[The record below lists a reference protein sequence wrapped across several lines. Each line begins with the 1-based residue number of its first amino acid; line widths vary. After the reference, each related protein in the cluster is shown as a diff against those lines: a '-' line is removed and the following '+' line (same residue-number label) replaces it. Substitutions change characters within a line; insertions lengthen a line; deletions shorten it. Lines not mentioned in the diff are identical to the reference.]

1 MPADKGPQITAV
13 SWSFGGVAIIVVTIR
28 LYTRLILTRKAGWD
42 DFFIVLSLVSYPC
55 KSLLYNTSANPDGAW
70 MQLSAIVCSGLAQTG
85 VHYGLGKHMADISN
99 AEWKIEA
106 FKYTVIAPNFSMVST
121 TTGKLS
127 VAVFLLRLMGQTAS
141 PAKRWFLYIF
151 SIISVAWNV
160 LAIVAIMGYC
170 RPAEKIW
177 RPEVPGSC
185 FSLKFQLI
193 AGISQAS
200 FNAFA
205 DLTLALFPIIIFWS
219 VQLPWKMKLG
229 VIAVMGAGILAAA
242 ATLVKAILLKSLPAH
257 SDITCEHQIRGRAQT
272 HKKKLNIELQGLG
285 PILQHGTPNTILSAP
300 LESSGAHPVH
310 RQMYVIIICATLPT
324 LRQSYNFALHRTRY
338 LGSYYKGSHSEAA
351 AAAAARQKPIPLLRR
366 QPDQSLF
373 ETFADETGLVN
384 VASHEDSHVSP
395 ERGSNHTSITK
406 TTEIEVHEES
416 KSKGDIE
423 NPHFPRANPFRTDH
437 Q

>member
-28 LYTRLILTRKAGWD
+28 LYTRLILTRKTGWD
-42 DFFIVLSLVSYPC
+42 DFFIVLSL
-55 KSLLYNTSANPDGAW
+55 
-70 MQLSAIVCSGLAQTG
+70 LSAIVCSGLAQTG

-151 SIISVAWNV
+151 SVISVAWNV

-257 SDITCEHQIRGRAQT
+257 SDITCEHQNSGRAQT
-272 HKKKLNIELQGLG
+272 LKKKLNIELQGLG
-285 PILQHGTPNTILSAP
+285 PILQHGTPNTILSTP

-338 LGSYYKGSHSEAA
+338 LGSYYKGSHSEAV
-351 AAAAARQKPIPLLRR
+351 AAAARQKPIPLVRR

-416 KSKGDIE
+416 KSRGDIE
-423 NPHFPRANPFRTDH
+423 NPHFPRANPFRSDH

>member
-1 MPADKGPQITAV
+1 
-13 SWSFGGVAIIVVTIR
+13 
-28 LYTRLILTRKAGWD
+28 
-42 DFFIVLSLVSYPC
+42 
-55 KSLLYNTSANPDGAW
+55 
-70 MQLSAIVCSGLAQTG
+70 
-85 VHYGLGKHMADISN
+85 MADISN
-99 AEWKIEA
+99 GEWKIEA

-151 SIISVAWNV
+151 SVISIAWNV
-160 LAIVAIMGYC
+160 LAIIAIMGYC

-205 DLTLALFPIIIFWS
+205 DLTLALFPVIIFWS

-229 VIAVMGAGILAAA
+229 VIAVMGAGIL
-242 ATLVKAILLKSLPAH
+242 
-257 SDITCEHQIRGRAQT
+257 
-272 HKKKLNIELQGLG
+272 
-285 PILQHGTPNTILSAP
+285 
-300 LESSGAHPVH
+300 GAHAIH
-310 RQMYVIIICATLPT
+310 QQMYVIIICATLPT

-338 LGSYYKGSHSEAA
+338 AGSYYKRSHSEA
-351 AAAAARQKPIPLLRR
+351 AAAAARQKPIPLARR

-373 ETFADETGLVN
+373 DTFADETGLVN
-384 VASHEDSHVSP
+384 VASNEDSFVSP
-395 ERGSNHTSITK
+395 GRCSDHTIITK
-406 TTEIEVHEES
+406 TTEIEVHEEN
-416 KSKGDIE
+416 KSKRDIE
-423 NPHFPRANPFRTDH
+423 NSHFPRANPFRSGH
-437 Q
+437 QWHRTET

>member
-1 MPADKGPQITAV
+1 MPVDKGPQITAV

-42 DFFIVLSLVSYPC
+42 DFFIVLSL
-55 KSLLYNTSANPDGAW
+55 
-70 MQLSAIVCSGLAQTG
+70 LSAIVCSGLAQTG

-151 SIISVAWNV
+151 SVISVAWNV

-257 SDITCEHQIRGRAQT
+257 SDITWSWADIT
-272 HKKKLNIELQGLG
+272 TWYSIEVSRNL
-285 PILQHGTPNTILSAP
+285 HLSKAY
-300 LESSGAHPVH
+300 LYFYHALSGAHPVH

-338 LGSYYKGSHSEAA
+338 LGSYYKGSHSEE
-351 AAAAARQKPIPLLRR
+351 AAAARQKPIPLVRR

>member
-42 DFFIVLSLVSYPC
+42 DFFIVLSL
-55 KSLLYNTSANPDGAW
+55 
-70 MQLSAIVCSGLAQTG
+70 LSAIVCSGLAQTG

-229 VIAVMGAGILAAA
+229 VIAVMGAGIL
-242 ATLVKAILLKSLPAH
+242 
-257 SDITCEHQIRGRAQT
+257 
-272 HKKKLNIELQGLG
+272 
-285 PILQHGTPNTILSAP
+285 
-300 LESSGAHPVH
+300 
-310 RQMYVIIICATLPT
+310 
-324 LRQSYNFALHRTRY
+324 
-338 LGSYYKGSHSEAA
+338 
-351 AAAAARQKPIPLLRR
+351 
-366 QPDQSLF
+366 
-373 ETFADETGLVN
+373 
-384 VASHEDSHVSP
+384 
-395 ERGSNHTSITK
+395 
-406 TTEIEVHEES
+406 
-416 KSKGDIE
+416 
-423 NPHFPRANPFRTDH
+423 
-437 Q
+437 

>member
-13 SWSFGGVAIIVVTIR
+13 SWSFGSVSIIVVAIR

-42 DFFIVLSLVSYPC
+42 DFFIVLSL
-55 KSLLYNTSANPDGAW
+55 
-70 MQLSAIVCSGLAQTG
+70 LSAIVCSGLAQTG
-85 VHYGLGKHMADISN
+85 VHYGLGKHMADIPN

-127 VAVFLLRLMGQTAS
+127 VAVFLLRLMGKTAS

-151 SIISVAWNV
+151 SVISIAWNV

-229 VIAVMGAGILAAA
+229 VIGVMGAGILAAA
-242 ATLVKAILLKSLPAH
+242 ATLVKAVLLKSLPAH
-257 SDITCEHQIRGRAQT
+257 SDITWSWADIT
-272 HKKKLNIELQGLG
+272 TWYSIELSTLYFYHA
-285 PILQHGTPNTILSAP
+285 L
-300 LESSGAHPVH
+300 SGAPI
-310 RQMYVIIICATLPT
+310 RSIEQMYVIIICATLPT

-338 LGSYYKGSHSEAA
+338 LGSYYKHSHSEAA
-351 AAAAARQKPIPLLRR
+351 AAGGAGAARQKPIPLARR

-384 VASHEDSHVSP
+384 VASHEDSFVSP

-416 KSKGDIE
+416 KSRGEID
-423 NPHFPRANPFRTDH
+423 NPHFPRANPFRRDH
-437 Q
+437 H

>member
-13 SWSFGGVAIIVVTIR
+13 SWSFGSVSIIVVAIR

-42 DFFIVLSLVSYPC
+42 DFFIVLSL
-55 KSLLYNTSANPDGAW
+55 
-70 MQLSAIVCSGLAQTG
+70 LSAIVCSGLAQTG
-85 VHYGLGKHMADISN
+85 VHYGLGKHMADIPN

-127 VAVFLLRLMGQTAS
+127 VAVFLLRLMGKTAS

-151 SIISVAWNV
+151 SVISIAWNV

-229 VIAVMGAGILAAA
+229 VIGVMGAGILAAA
-242 ATLVKAILLKSLPAH
+242 ATLVKAVLLKSLPAH
-257 SDITCEHQIRGRAQT
+257 SDITWSWADIT
-272 HKKKLNIELQGLG
+272 TWYSIE
-285 PILQHGTPNTILSAP
+285 
-300 LESSGAHPVH
+300 
-310 RQMYVIIICATLPT
+310 MYVIIICATLPT

-338 LGSYYKGSHSEAA
+338 LGSYYKHSHSEAA
-351 AAAAARQKPIPLLRR
+351 AAGGAGAARQKPIPLARR

-384 VASHEDSHVSP
+384 VASHEDSFVSP

-416 KSKGDIE
+416 KSRGEID
-423 NPHFPRANPFRTDH
+423 NPHFPRANPFRRDH
-437 Q
+437 H

>member
-1 MPADKGPQITAV
+1 MPDDKGPQITAV
-13 SWSFGGVAIIVVTIR
+13 SWSFGSVAIIVVAIR
-28 LYTRLILTRKAGWD
+28 LHTRLILTRKAGWD
-42 DFFIVLSLVSYPC
+42 DFFIVLSL
-55 KSLLYNTSANPDGAW
+55 
-70 MQLSAIVCSGLAQTG
+70 LSAVVCSGLAQTG

-99 AEWKIEA
+99 GEWKIEA

-151 SIISVAWNV
+151 SVIFIAWNV
-160 LAIVAIMGYC
+160 LAIIAIMGYC

-205 DLTLALFPIIIFWS
+205 DLTLALFPVIIFWS

-229 VIAVMGAGILAAA
+229 VIAVMGAGILRAAA
-242 ATLVKAILLKSLPAH
+242 ATLVKAILLKSLPVH
-257 SDITCEHQIRGRAQT
+257 SDITS
-272 HKKKLNIELQGLG
+272 
-285 PILQHGTPNTILSAP
+285 NTMFSEP
-300 LESSGAHPVH
+300 LELSGAHAIH
-310 RQMYVIIICATLPT
+310 QQMYVIIICATLPT

-338 LGSYYKGSHSEAA
+338 AGSYYKRSHSEAA
-351 AAAAARQKPIPLLRR
+351 GAAARQKPIPLARR

-373 ETFADETGLVN
+373 DTFADETGLVN
-384 VASHEDSHVSP
+384 VASNEDSFVSP
-395 ERGSNHTSITK
+395 GRCSDHTIITK
-406 TTEIEVHEES
+406 TTEIEVHEEN
-416 KSKGDIE
+416 KSRLDIE
-423 NPHFPRANPFRTDH
+423 NPHFPRANPFRSGH

>member
-229 VIAVMGAGILAAA
+229 VIAVMGAGIF
-242 ATLVKAILLKSLPAH
+242 
-257 SDITCEHQIRGRAQT
+257 
-272 HKKKLNIELQGLG
+272 
-285 PILQHGTPNTILSAP
+285 
-300 LESSGAHPVH
+300 GAHPVH

-373 ETFADETGLVN
+373 EKFADETGLVN

>member
-1 MPADKGPQITAV
+1 MPDDKGPQITAV
-13 SWSFGGVAIIVVTIR
+13 SWSFGSVAIIVVAIR

-42 DFFIVLSLVSYPC
+42 DFFIVLSLVGQPC
-55 KSLLYNTSANPDGAW
+55 EILPQKIAANSGAAW
-70 MQLSAIVCSGLAQTG
+70 MQLSAVVCSGLAQTG

-99 AEWKIEA
+99 GEWKIEA

-151 SIISVAWNV
+151 SVISIAWNV

-205 DLTLALFPIIIFWS
+205 DLTLALFPVIIFWS

-242 ATLVKAILLKSLPAH
+242 ATLVKAILLKSLPVH
-257 SDITCEHQIRGRAQT
+257 SDITWSWADIT
-272 HKKKLNIELQGLG
+272 TWYSIE
-285 PILQHGTPNTILSAP
+285 
-300 LESSGAHPVH
+300 
-310 RQMYVIIICATLPT
+310 MYVIIICATLPT

-338 LGSYYKGSHSEAA
+338 AGSYYKRSHSEAA
-351 AAAAARQKPIPLLRR
+351 AAARHKPIPLA
-366 QPDQSLF
+366 P
-373 ETFADETGLVN
+373 
-384 VASHEDSHVSP
+384 SHEDTLISP
-395 ERGSNHTSITK
+395 ARGSNHTIITK
-406 TTEIEVHEES
+406 TTEIEVHEEN
-416 KSKGDIE
+416 KSRRDIE
-423 NPHFPRANPFRTDH
+423 NPHFPRANPFRRGH

>member
-42 DFFIVLSLVSYPC
+42 DFFIVLSL
-55 KSLLYNTSANPDGAW
+55 
-70 MQLSAIVCSGLAQTG
+70 LSAIVCSGLAQTG

-151 SIISVAWNV
+151 SVISVAWNV

-257 SDITCEHQIRGRAQT
+257 SDITCEHQNSGRAQT

-300 LESSGAHPVH
+300 LESSGAHPVY

-351 AAAAARQKPIPLLRR
+351 AAARQKPIPLVRR

-416 KSKGDIE
+416 KSRGDIE

>member
-13 SWSFGGVAIIVVTIR
+13 SWSFGSVSIIVVAIR

-42 DFFIVLSLVSYPC
+42 DFFIVLSL
-55 KSLLYNTSANPDGAW
+55 
-70 MQLSAIVCSGLAQTG
+70 LSAIVCSGLAQTG
-85 VHYGLGKHMADISN
+85 VHYGLGKHMADIPN

-127 VAVFLLRLMGQTAS
+127 VAVFLLRLMGKTAS

-151 SIISVAWNV
+151 SVISIAWNV

-229 VIAVMGAGILAAA
+229 VIGVMGAGILAAA
-242 ATLVKAILLKSLPAH
+242 ATLVKAVLLKSLPAH
-257 SDITCEHQIRGRAQT
+257 SDITWSWADIT
-272 HKKKLNIELQGLG
+272 
-285 PILQHGTPNTILSAP
+285 TWY
-300 LESSGAHPVH
+300 SGAPI
-310 RQMYVIIICATLPT
+310 RSIEKMYVIIICATLPT

-338 LGSYYKGSHSEAA
+338 LGSYYKHSHSEAA
-351 AAAAARQKPIPLLRR
+351 AAGGAGAARQKPIPLARR

-384 VASHEDSHVSP
+384 VASHEDSFVSP

-416 KSKGDIE
+416 KSRGEID
-423 NPHFPRANPFRTDH
+423 NPHFPRANPFRRDH
-437 Q
+437 H

>member
-1 MPADKGPQITAV
+1 MPDDKGPQITAV
-13 SWSFGGVAIIVVTIR
+13 SWSFGSVAIIVVAIR

-42 DFFIVLSLVSYPC
+42 DFFIVLSL
-55 KSLLYNTSANPDGAW
+55 
-70 MQLSAIVCSGLAQTG
+70 LSAVVCSGLAQTG

-99 AEWKIEA
+99 GEWKIEA

-141 PAKRWFLYIF
+141 LAKRWFLYIF
-151 SIISVAWNV
+151 SVISIAWNV
-160 LAIVAIMGYC
+160 LAIIAIMGYC

-205 DLTLALFPIIIFWS
+205 DLTLALFPVIIFWS

-242 ATLVKAILLKSLPAH
+242 ATLVKAILLKSLPVH
-257 SDITCEHQIRGRAQT
+257 SDITWSWADIT
-272 HKKKLNIELQGLG
+272 TWYSIE
-285 PILQHGTPNTILSAP
+285 
-300 LESSGAHPVH
+300 
-310 RQMYVIIICATLPT
+310 MYVIIICATLPT

-338 LGSYYKGSHSEAA
+338 AGSYYKRSHSE
-351 AAAAARQKPIPLLRR
+351 AAAARQKPIPLARR

-373 ETFADETGLVN
+373 DTFADETGLVN
-384 VASHEDSHVSP
+384 VASNEDSFVSP
-395 ERGSNHTSITK
+395 GRCSDHTIITK
-406 TTEIEVHEES
+406 TTEIEVHEEN
-416 KSKGDIE
+416 KSRRDIE
-423 NPHFPRANPFRTDH
+423 NPHFPRTNPFRTH

>member
-1 MPADKGPQITAV
+1 MPVDKGPQITAV

-42 DFFIVLSLVSYPC
+42 DFFIVLSL
-55 KSLLYNTSANPDGAW
+55 
-70 MQLSAIVCSGLAQTG
+70 LSAIVCSGLAQTG

-151 SIISVAWNV
+151 SVISVAWNV

-242 ATLVKAILLKSLPAH
+242 ATL
-257 SDITCEHQIRGRAQT
+257 
-272 HKKKLNIELQGLG
+272 GLG

-338 LGSYYKGSHSEAA
+338 LGSYYKGSHSEE
-351 AAAAARQKPIPLLRR
+351 AAAARQKPIPLVRR

>member
-42 DFFIVLSLVSYPC
+42 DFFIVLSL
-55 KSLLYNTSANPDGAW
+55 
-70 MQLSAIVCSGLAQTG
+70 LSAIVCSGLAQTG

-229 VIAVMGAGILAAA
+229 VIAVMGAGILV
-242 ATLVKAILLKSLPAH
+242 L
-257 SDITCEHQIRGRAQT
+257 GRYYNMLYFYHA
-272 HKKKLNIELQGLG
+272 L
-285 PILQHGTPNTILSAP
+285 
-300 LESSGAHPVH
+300 SGAHPVH

-373 ETFADETGLVN
+373 EKFADETG
-384 VASHEDSHVSP
+384 
-395 ERGSNHTSITK
+395 
-406 TTEIEVHEES
+406 
-416 KSKGDIE
+416 
-423 NPHFPRANPFRTDH
+423 
-437 Q
+437 

>member
-1 MPADKGPQITAV
+1 MPDDKGPQITAV
-13 SWSFGGVAIIVVTIR
+13 SWSFGSVAIIVVAIR
-28 LYTRLILTRKAGWD
+28 LHTRLILTRKAGWD
-42 DFFIVLSLVSYPC
+42 DFFIVLSL
-55 KSLLYNTSANPDGAW
+55 
-70 MQLSAIVCSGLAQTG
+70 LSAVVCSGLAQTG

-99 AEWKIEA
+99 GEWKIEA

-151 SIISVAWNV
+151 SVISIAWNV
-160 LAIVAIMGYC
+160 LAIIAIMGYC

-205 DLTLALFPIIIFWS
+205 DLTLALFPVIIFWS

-242 ATLVKAILLKSLPAH
+242 ATLVKAILLKSLPVH
-257 SDITCEHQIRGRAQT
+257 SDITWSWADITTWYSNLPLGTA
-272 HKKKLNIELQGLG
+272 KLSIYFYHAL
-285 PILQHGTPNTILSAP
+285 
-300 LESSGAHPVH
+300 SGAHAIH
-310 RQMYVIIICATLPT
+310 QQMYVIIICATLPT

-338 LGSYYKGSHSEAA
+338 AGSYYKRSHSEAA
-351 AAAAARQKPIPLLRR
+351 GAAARQKPIPLARR

-373 ETFADETGLVN
+373 DTFADETGLVN
-384 VASHEDSHVSP
+384 VASNEDSFVSP
-395 ERGSNHTSITK
+395 GRCSDHTIITK
-406 TTEIEVHEES
+406 TTEIEVHEEN
-416 KSKGDIE
+416 KSRLDIE
-423 NPHFPRANPFRTDH
+423 NPHFPRANPFRSGH

>member
-42 DFFIVLSLVSYPC
+42 DFFIVLSL
-55 KSLLYNTSANPDGAW
+55 
-70 MQLSAIVCSGLAQTG
+70 LSAIVCSGLAQTG

-229 VIAVMGAGILAAA
+229 VIAVMGAGILVLGRYYNMV
-242 ATLVKAILLKSLPAH
+242 LVSH
-257 SDITCEHQIRGRAQT
+257 SHL
-272 HKKKLNIELQGLG
+272 H
-285 PILQHGTPNTILSAP
+285 
-300 LESSGAHPVH
+300 ESSGAHPVH

-373 ETFADETGLVN
+373 EKFADETGLVN